1 MFSKILIANRGEIAC
16 RVIRTAKHLGVKTV
30 AVYSDADTRA
40 LHRLEADE
48 SVHLPGNLPRETY
61 LVMEKLLAAAK
72 ATGAEAIHPGYGFL
86 SENATFARAVRDA
99 GLVFIGPSPESISA
113 MGSKSAAKIRMETA
127 KVPLVPGYHGAN
139 QDDATI
145 LAGAKAIGFP
155 VLLKATAGGGGK
167 GMRVVES
174 EAAFSDALSGAR
186 REATSSFGD
195 ATMLVEKY
203 LARPRHVEVQV
214 FCDRHGNGVYLF
226 ERDCS
231 IQRRHQKIVEEAPAP
246 HLSAELRA
254 RMGESAVQAAKA
266 IAYEGA
272 GTIEFLLDEDGSY
285 YFMEMNTRLQVE
297 HPVTEAIVGEDLV
310 EWQLRVAS
318 GERLPKLQHE
328 LAIHGH
334 AIEVRLCAEDAENNY
349 LPSTGTLKLMRI
361 PHLGDG
367 VRLDTG
373 VREGDAVTPFYDPMI
388 AKLIAHGATRDEAA
402 TKLARALE
410 QFRIAGLKTNAALL
424 HRVVSSAPFR
434 AADLDTRFLER
445 NAHVLKSDESLR
457 FQGAQLASMFIAAST
472 SPVPSA
478 TGNDTHSPWAHVDA
492 WEPVGPRRI
501 PVMVEDKGVP
511 QRFSLVDEGQGRFAI
526 THGPKVTAG
535 SLAPG
540 VHVDAPYTYRLG
552 DTEGTV
558 YVHRVDD
565 AICVFLQGEN
575 ITLDL
580 PALRFDGKDPGT
592 GDFKAPLHGRVVAHL
607 VAPGASVQAGTPVIV
622 LEAMKM
628 EHQIVA
634 PAAGTVT
641 AFLCAEGSL
650 VEDGTLLLT
659 FEKAPPA
666 AK

>member
-16 RVIRTAKHLGVKTV
+16 RVMRTAKRLGVKTV
-30 AVYSDADTRA
+30 AVYSDADANA

-48 SVHLPGNLPRETY
+48 AVHLPGNLPRETY
-61 LVMEKLLAAAK
+61 LVMEKIIAAAK

-86 SENATFARAVRDA
+86 SENAAFA
-99 GLVFIGPSPESISA
+99 GLVKEAGLTFIGPSAFSIGA
-113 MGSKSAAKIRMETA
+113 MGSKSAAKARMEKA
-127 KVPLVPGYHGAN
+127 GVPLVPGYHG
-139 QDDATI
+139 DDQADAV
-145 LAGAKAIGFP
+145 LKAAAVRIGFP

-174 EAAFSDALSGAR
+174 EAAFDDALAAAR

-195 ATMLVEKY
+195 ARMLVEKY
-203 LARPRHVEVQV
+203 LTRPRHVEVQV

-246 HLSAELRA
+246 GLTPELRA

-266 IAYEGA
+266 IDYEGA
-272 GTIEFLLDEDGSY
+272 GTIEFLLDEPEPGKAAY

-297 HPVTEAIVGEDLV
+297 HPVTEFIVGEDLV

-334 AIEVRLCAEDAENNY
+334 AIEVRLCAEDAENGY
-349 LPSTGTLKLMRI
+349 LPSTGTLRLMRA
-361 PHLGDG
+361 PALGEG

-402 TKLARALE
+402 TKLAKALE
-410 QFRIAGLKTNAALL
+410 ELRVAGLKTNAALL

-445 NAHVLKSDESLR
+445 HAELLKVDTHLH
-457 FQGAQLASMFIAAST
+457 FPAAQIAAMVLAST
-472 SPVPSA
+472 REPVRSYA
-478 TGNDTHSPWAHVDA
+478 GEGGRSPWDEADA
-492 WEPVGPRRI
+492 WEPVGPRLVPIMLEDRGE
-501 PVMVEDKGVP
+501 PV
-511 QRFSLVDEGQGRFAI
+511 RFTLVHRGERRWSI
-526 THGPKVTAG
+526 THGKHTASAHLTAVDPLQG
-535 SLAPG
+535 LYGFHVDGLEGHAY
-540 VHVDAPYTYRLG
+540 VHVVDG
-552 DTEGTV
+552 N
-558 YVHRVDD
+558 VH
-565 AICVFLQGEN
+565 VFLRG
-575 ITLDL
+575 THTALAL
-580 PALRFDGKDPGT
+580 PAMRYDGKEKGG

-607 VAPGASVQAGTPVIV
+607 VKAGAEVAAGSPVIV

-628 EHQIVA
+628 EHQILA
-634 PAAGTVT
+634 PHAGTVK
-641 AFLCAEGSL
+641 AFHCAEGSL
-650 VEDGTLLLT
+650 VEEGTLLLE
-659 FEKAPPA
+659 FVKA
-666 AK
+666 

>member
-16 RVIRTAKHLGVKTV
+16 RVMRTAKRLGVKTV
-30 AVYSDADTRA
+30 AVYSDADASA

-48 SVHLPGNLPRETY
+48 VVHLPGNLPRETY
-61 LVMEKLLAAAK
+61 LVMEKILAAAK

-86 SENATFARAVRDA
+86 SENALFAERVKEA
-99 GLVFIGPSPESISA
+99 GLTFIGPPASAIAA
-113 MGSKSAAKIRMETA
+113 MGSKSAAKARMEKA
-127 KVPLVPGYHGAN
+127 GVPLVPGYHG
-139 QDDATI
+139 DDQNDAV
-145 LAGAKAIGFP
+145 LAAAAVRIGFP

-167 GMRVVES
+167 GMRVVPN
-174 EAAFSDALSGAR
+174 EAAFQDALAAAR

-203 LARPRHVEVQV
+203 LTRPRHVEVQV

-246 HLSAELRA
+246 GLSQELRA
-254 RMGESAVQAAKA
+254 RMGESAVQAARA
-266 IAYEGA
+266 IGYEGA

-297 HPVTEAIVGEDLV
+297 HPVTEFIVGEDLV

-318 GERLPKLQHE
+318 GERLPKLQQE

-334 AIEVRLCAEDAENNY
+334 AIEVRLCAEDAENGY
-349 LPSTGTLKLMRI
+349 LPSTGTLKLMRA
-361 PHLGDG
+361 PALGDG

-388 AKLIAHGATRDEAA
+388 AKLIAHGATREEAA

-410 QFRIAGLKTNAALL
+410 SFRIAGLKTNAALL

-434 AADLDTRFLER
+434 EADLDTRFLER
-445 NAHVLKSDESLR
+445 HAELLKVDEHLR
-457 FQGAQLASMFIAAST
+457 FPAAQIAAMVLAHDQV
-472 SPVPSA
+472 PVRSF
-478 TGNDTHSPWAHVDA
+478 TGEGGRSPWDQADG
-492 WEPVGPRRI
+492 WEPAGPRLV
-501 PVMVEDKGVP
+501 PLMLEDKGEAKRFTLVHAG
-511 QRFSLVDEGQGRFAI
+511 QRRYAITFGKHTAQAHLTPIAPEEGLYGYAIDGLEGQA
-526 THGPKVTAG
+526 
-535 SLAPG
+535 
-540 VHVDAPYTYRLG
+540 
-552 DTEGTV
+552 

-565 AICVFLQGEN
+565 TIHVFLRGSH
-575 ITLDL
+575 TALDL
-580 PALRFDGKDPGT
+580 PAMRFDGKEKGA

-607 VAPGASVQAGTPVIV
+607 VKAGAEVAEGTSVVV

-628 EHQIVA
+628 EHQILA
-634 PAAGTVT
+634 PHAGTVKT
-641 AFLCAEGSL
+641 FLVAEGAL
-650 VEDGTLLLT
+650 VEEGTLLLE
-659 FEKAPPA
+659 FIKA
-666 AK
+666 

>member
-16 RVIRTAKHLGVKTV
+16 RVMRTAKRLGVKTV
-30 AVYSDADTRA
+30 AVYSDADANA

-48 SVHLPGNLPRETY
+48 AVHLPGNLPRETY
-61 LVMEKLLAAAK
+61 LVMEKILAAAK

-86 SENATFARAVRDA
+86 SENAIFAERVKEA
-99 GLVFIGPSPESISA
+99 GLTFIGPPASAIAA
-113 MGSKSAAKIRMETA
+113 MGSKSAAKARMEKA
-127 KVPLVPGYHGAN
+127 GVPLVPGYHG
-139 QDDATI
+139 DDQHDAV
-145 LAGAKAIGFP
+145 LAASAVRIGFP

-167 GMRVVES
+167 GMRVVPN
-174 EAAFSDALSGAR
+174 EASFHDALAAAR

-203 LARPRHVEVQV
+203 LTRPRHVEVQV

-246 HLSAELRA
+246 GLTPELRA
-254 RMGESAVQAAKA
+254 RMGESAVQAARA
-266 IAYEGA
+266 IGYEGA

-297 HPVTEAIVGEDLV
+297 HPVTEFIVGEDLV

-334 AIEVRLCAEDAENNY
+334 AIEVRLCAEDAENGY
-349 LPSTGTLKLMRI
+349 LPSTGTLRLMRA
-361 PHLGDG
+361 PELGHG

-402 TKLARALE
+402 TKLAHALE
-410 QFRIAGLKTNAALL
+410 SFRIAGLKTNAALL

-434 AADLDTRFLER
+434 EADLDTRFLER
-445 NAHVLKSDESLR
+445 HAELLKVDEHLR
-457 FQGAQLASMFIAAST
+457 FPAAQLAAMVLAEGRTPVASHT
-472 SPVPSA
+472 GEGAGSA
-478 TGNDTHSPWAHVDA
+478 WSRADA
-492 WEPVGPRRI
+492 WEPVGPRLVPI
-501 PVMVEDKGVP
+501 MLEDKGEAK
-511 QRFSLVDEGQGRFAI
+511 RFTLVHEGERRYRITFGKHTAKAHLRLVSAEEGLYGYAI
-526 THGPKVTAG
+526 DG
-535 SLAPG
+535 L
-540 VHVDAPYTYRLG
+540 
-552 DTEGTV
+552 EGMA
-558 YVHRVDD
+558 YVHRVDET
-565 AICVFLQGEN
+565 IHVFLRGSH
-575 ITLDL
+575 TALDL
-580 PALRFDGKDPGT
+580 PRMRFDGKEKGA

-607 VAPGASVQAGTPVIV
+607 VKAGAEVAEGTPVVV

-628 EHQIVA
+628 EHQILA
-634 PAAGTVT
+634 PHAGTVKT
-641 AFLCAEGSL
+641 FLVAEGAL
-650 VEDGTLLLT
+650 VEEGTLLLEFT
-659 FEKAPPA
+659 KA
-666 AK
+666 